1 MYLSHFLTLTFLVLT
16 NSWLTVLQDSTR
28 ERAWLGRSLELGSL
42 VAKDGPDGTSKI
54 YSLLS
59 RAQCVSVVDR
69 LELAAGR
76 KLTLE
81 SKFDFI

>member
-1 MYLSHFLTLTFLVLT
+1 
-16 NSWLTVLQDSTR
+16 VLQDSTR
-28 ERAWLGRSLELGSL
+28 ERAWLGRSLEMGSL

-59 RAQCVSVVDR
+59 RAQCVAVVDR
-69 LELAAGR
+69 LELAAER